1 MASALGLEICSTP
14 SLVAPDGSSISSGAL
29 NASGVRIAWA
39 FQAQNTEP
47 ITHIG
52 FLTGS
57 VTGAQPTYRGSLQSL
72 DASGNPDN
80 TVLGGGS
87 PASTTFT
94 LAGST
99 WAWQA
104 LANAYTPSKG
114 QWLSSVVDY
123 SSGTIGGSNFANIN
137 YVSASNSFLSL
148 SGDAGAPYGLTYNG
162 TSWTKLS
169 QTPFFG
175 IRTANTRYG
184 NPITAIGQ
192 TSAISTSGHRTV
204 MKFRVPS
211 GGLIDTF
218 TVSRM
223 RLFIDWPNS
232 GSDIVFGV
240 WNAAGTALQSDTH
253 PRVNVG
259 SSATTYV
266 DTEFSSPATLSAGTW
281 YYAGVQA
288 AGTSFSVYRQTVD
301 AADDKL
307 AYN

>member
-1 MASALGLEICSTP
+1 
-14 SLVAPDGSSISSGAL
+14 
-29 NASGVRIAWA
+29 
-39 FQAQNTEP
+39 
-47 ITHIG
+47 
-52 FLTGS
+52 
-57 VTGAQPTYRGSLQSL
+57 
-72 DASGNPDN
+72 
-80 TVLGGGS
+80 
-87 PASTTFT
+87 
-94 LAGST
+94 
-99 WAWQA
+99 
-104 LANAYTPSKG
+104 
-114 QWLSSVVDY
+114 
-123 SSGTIGGSNFANIN
+123 
-137 YVSASNSFLSL
+137 
-148 SGDAGAPYGLTYNG
+148 
-162 TSWTKLS
+162 
-169 QTPFFG
+169 
-175 IRTANTRYG
+175 
-184 NPITAIGQ
+184 
-192 TSAISTSGHRTV
+192 

-307 AYN
+307 AYNQFEAGGATWDGSAWTDADTALPAIKLTLGDITTAGGGGSSLILPQTFSPMMSL